1 MSLFGHRHS
10 RRQISP
16 GNPLRGRTVYIPT
29 MGEGS
34 PEAFA
39 AAFRWLGVNAQ
50 PTPLSDER
58 TRELGAKYTNGD
70 ECYPAK
76 VTVGDFLRVIELP
89 GFDPDRTSFFMPT
102 ADGPCRFGQ
111 YAPFLRK
118 ILNDA
123 GYDRVQVLSPS
134 SQNGYAD
141 LGGEIATPFLRM
153 AWRALVCA
161 DTVHR
166 ALLKTRPY
174 ETTPGSA
181 DRAFEESLKDV
192 CTTVENSCA
201 DTDCQ
206 LRSLEES
213 MTRSRDRF
221 RRIPA
226 LYDPEIPLI
235 GVVGEIFCRLN
246 TFSNEDLIRK
256 LEGYGAECCLSHIG
270 EWVSYTNAESKRKL
284 RLTGRKISW
293 EMAKTFIRSHIQ
305 HSDEEALIGPFKDD
319 FVGYEEP
326 PIEEVLRPCLALSA
340 DGRSVGRD
348 GPERGQGCLPGE
360 TRRRRHHRH
369 QPLHLHERHRE
380 RSHLPKTI
388 EGLRRHSHP
397 QFLFDGTQSD
407 LDRDLG
413 IYMEL
418 ARPTGRRKSSPATS
432 PPTLRNPWHNTSRN
446 LWGNAVA
453 RERRAMHLDR
463 PGFTSPVPLGD
474 RGDLPTDSG
483 VWGPQD
489 TYGIA
494 NQ

>member
-1 MSLFGHRHS
+1 
-10 RRQISP
+10 
-16 GNPLRGRTVYIPT
+16 

-39 AAFRWLGVNAQ
+39 AAFRFLGVNAR

-76 VTVGDFLRVIELP
+76 VTVGDFLRVIEQP
-89 GFDPDRTSFFMPT
+89 DFDPERASFFMPT

-118 ILNDA
+118 ILDEA
-123 GYDRVQVLSPS
+123 GYGRVQVLSPTS
-134 SQNGYAD
+134 LNGYED
-141 LGGEIATPFLRM
+141 LGEIATPFLRA

-161 DTVHR
+161 DTLHR

-174 ETTPGSA
+174 ETAPGAA
-181 DRAFEESLKDV
+181 DQAFQESLQDV
-192 CTTVENSCA
+192 CTTIENSCA
-201 DTDCQ
+201 DAGCQ
-206 LRSLEES
+206 LHSLVEA

-221 RRIPA
+221 RRVPA

-256 LEGYGAECCLSHIG
+256 MESYGAECCLSHIG
-270 EWVSYTNAESKRKL
+270 EWVSYTNAEAKRKL
-284 RLTGRKISW
+284 RLVGRNISW

-305 HSDEEALIGPFKDD
+305 HADEEALIAPFEDD

-326 PIEEVLRPCLALSA
+326 PIEEILDLAWPYLPTGGALGEMVLSVGKAAYLAKHGA
-340 DGRSVGRD
+340 DGIIDISPFTCMNGIVS
-348 GPERGQGCLPGE
+348 EAIY
-360 TRRRRHHRH
+360 
-369 QPLHLHERHRE
+369 
-380 RSHLPKTI
+380 PKLSKAYGGI
-388 EGLRRHSHP
+388 PIRN
-397 QFLFDGTQSD
+397 FYFDGTQAD

-418 ARPTGRRKSSPATS
+418 ARSHREKKPYRRTHPAYFAQ
-432 PPTLRNPWHNTSRN
+432 P
-446 LWGNAVA
+446 VA
-453 RERRAMHLDR
+453 
-463 PGFTSPVPLGD
+463 
-474 RGDLPTDSG
+474 
-483 VWGPQD
+483 
-489 TYGIA
+489 
-494 NQ
+494 